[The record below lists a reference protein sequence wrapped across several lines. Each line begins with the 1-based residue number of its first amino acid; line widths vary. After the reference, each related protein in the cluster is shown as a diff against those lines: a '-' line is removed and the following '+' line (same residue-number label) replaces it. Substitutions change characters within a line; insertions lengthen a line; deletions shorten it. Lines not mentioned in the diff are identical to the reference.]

1 MHDPAVVAPR
11 AGGFDGAGI
20 TDRGVGPVDDF
31 FLGVL
36 GLPTWQALSLRAM
49 VHVALRV
56 VGELALAEKGRPP
69 VEIRQREERPDAGV
83 FDCHDVLDRAVGGVT
98 RHLARAELTPEADPP

>member
-1 MHDPAVVAPR
+1 MPHLGLREERLHPDLALAHGLLVGLGGVVPAHLLEIVGIERAMHDPAVVAPR

-20 TDRGVGPVDDF
+20 ADRGVGPVDDF

-36 GLPTWQALSLRAM
+36 GLPTWHALSLRAM

-56 VGELALAEKGRPP
+56 VGELALVEEGR
-69 VEIRQREERPDAGV
+69 
-83 FDCHDVLDRAVGGVT
+83 
-98 RHLARAELTPEADPP
+98 